1 MSRVKGGTK
10 RREKRDKVTKHA
22 KGFKWGRKN
31 RYRLAK
37 QAVMKSWQNA
47 YRDRR
52 LRKRDKRREWQQ
64 QINAAARQHGM
75 NYSTFINQLKQNNIE
90 LDRKVLAELAR
101 EHPETFAEVM
111 NTATK

>member
-10 RREKRDKVTKHA
+10 RREKRSKITKQA

-64 QINAAARQHGM
+64 QINAAARQHDM
-75 NYSTFINQLKQNNIE
+75 NYSTFINKIKQNNIE

-101 EHPETFAEVM
+101 EHPALFSQIVEQV
-111 NTATK
+111 KQ